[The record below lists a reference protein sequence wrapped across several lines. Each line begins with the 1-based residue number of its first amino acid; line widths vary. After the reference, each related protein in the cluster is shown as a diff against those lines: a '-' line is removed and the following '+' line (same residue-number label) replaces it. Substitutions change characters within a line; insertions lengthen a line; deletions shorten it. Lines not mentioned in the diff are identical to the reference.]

1 MSRNEYG
8 LKLGYDMIDFPDVD
22 FVWAPDPPLPYKTT
36 ADGII
41 LRYRVNNPTGSRA
54 RWPVDVSVI
63 HNFVLT

>member
-22 FVWAPDPPLPYKTT
+22 FVWAPDPPLPYKIT

-41 LRYRVNNPTGSRA
+41 LRY
-54 RWPVDVSVI
+54 
-63 HNFVLT
+63 